1 MKSRLMSL
9 MLSAP
14 LLCIPFD
21 NYYFDFDSCGS
32 VFLFLNTY
40 VFGNLICLPCLW
52 SLLLCSFNDSKF
64 QREFMLVALIMF
76 QLFGFEEATPGMLTN
91 IACDAY
97 RQPNLEW
104 RYPNFESGER
114 TTKFASINYRLETSS
129 SDFNRLERC
138 GIKKLKTKVY
148 KLVRSEKGSENDKVE
163 GHGLRIVERPQPS
176 TPVVRI
182 VERPQ
187 PSTPVVMMEHTPAPE
202 TKK

>member
-1 MKSRLMSL
+1 MCEIECVCEEIASILSEFSLETYRTLISKGAASFLFLGMPMKSRLMSL

-104 RYPNFESGER
+104 RYPNF
-114 TTKFASINYRLETSS
+114 
-129 SDFNRLERC
+129 
-138 GIKKLKTKVY
+138 
-148 KLVRSEKGSENDKVE
+148 
-163 GHGLRIVERPQPS
+163 
-176 TPVVRI
+176 
-182 VERPQ
+182 
-187 PSTPVVMMEHTPAPE
+187 
-202 TKK
+202 

>member
-64 QREFMLVALIMF
+64 EKEFMLVALIMF

-97 RQPNLEW
+97 RHPNLEW
-104 RYPNFESGER
+104 RYFESGGER
-114 TTKFASINYRLETSS
+114 TTKFASINYRLETTSK
-129 SDFNRLERC
+129 DYYRLERC
-138 GIKKLKTKVY
+138 GIKQLKTKVY
-148 KLVRSEKGSENDKVE
+148 KLVRSEKCSENDKVE
-163 GHGLRIVERPQPS
+163 GHGL
-176 TPVVRI
+176 RI